1 MGLLPSPRHDTN
13 SVYRGVHFPGPMKH
27 IVYSPLLSKK
37 NYKFPSYFSKM
48 YKCPPISFNLCFI
61 SLIYVFWLPSI
72 LTMIYV
78 SCFTRTGV
86 PECLTLN
93 VFFGVGGGGEYEIIR
108 EKIIRIRVYT
118 DSLT

>member
-1 MGLLPSPRHDTN
+1 MHHALHVL
-13 SVYRGVHFPGPMKH
+13 
-27 IVYSPLLSKK
+27 
-37 NYKFPSYFSKM
+37 
-48 YKCPPISFNLCFI
+48 
-61 SLIYVFWLPSI
+61 
-72 LTMIYV
+72 
-78 SCFTRTGV
+78 GV